1 MSPPGKGVLSG
12 GFIRLKGALK
22 LPAGLFHMNIK
33 GLFREAFVALTRNW
47 LRSVLTIL
55 GISVGVGAFIC
66 VVSIGNAGTSQIE
79 DQLQSLGNNFV
90 WIEAGSRARNGM
102 RAGARGTRSLVLSD
116 AQAII
121 EQVPLIKS
129 MSPNVDGRIQV
140 VYRGENWAT
149 QYRGVAPEFVQ
160 IRRWPMRLGTFFT
173 AADVEAAIPVCVL
186 GQTVVENLFGIDEP
200 VGTTIRVQ
208 NLPCKVIGVLDAKGF
223 SATGQDQDDVVV
235 MPFTTAQKRI
245 SGTFWLDD
253 IFCSA
258 VSRDAMYEATA
269 QIEGLLR
276 ERHHMNP
283 GEDDDFNVRR
293 PEDLIQAQLA
303 TSRIMTILLGS
314 IASLSLLVGGIG
326 IMNIMLVSVTQ
337 RTREIGV
344 RMAVGATEWDVQ
356 LQFLS
361 EAVALSMLGA
371 MLGLLAGV
379 FASAVVEHLFKFPT
393 KLTPEVFAIGSLFA
407 AGIGI
412 LFGYYP
418 ARKASQLDP
427 IQGLRYE

>member
-1 MSPPGKGVLSG
+1 MN
-12 GFIRLKGALK
+12 LKA
-22 LPAGLFHMNIK
+22 
-33 GLFREAFVALTRNW
+33 LFREAFVTLTRNW

-55 GISVGVGAFIC
+55 GISVGVAAFIC
-66 VVSIGNAGTSQIE
+66 VVGIGNAGSSRIE

-116 AQAII
+116 VQAIS

-129 MSPNVDGRIQV
+129 MSPNVDGHVQV
-140 VYRGENWAT
+140 VYGGENWAT
-149 QYRGVAPEFVQ
+149 RYRGVGPEYVQ
-160 IRRWPMRLGTFFT
+160 IRRWRLRRGTFFT
-173 AADVEAAIPVCVL
+173 QADVEAAVPVCVL
-186 GQTVVENLFGIDEP
+186 GQTVVDNLFGTDDPI
-200 VGTTIRVQ
+200 GATIRVQ
-208 NLPCKVIGVLDAKGF
+208 SLPCKVIGVLRAKGS
-223 SATGQDQDDVVV
+223 SAMGQDQDDFVV
-235 MPFTTAQKRI
+235 MPFTTVQKRI
-245 SGTFWLDD
+245 TGTFWLDD

-258 VSRDAMYEATA
+258 VSRNAMSEATL
-269 QIEGLLR
+269 QITGLLR

-283 GEDDDFNVRR
+283 GEDNDFNVRR

-344 RMAVGATEWDVQ
+344 RLAVGATEWDVQ

-361 EAVALSMLGA
+361 EAVALSLLGGV
-371 MLGLLAGV
+371 LGVLGGLLS
-379 FASAVVEHLFKFPT
+379 SAVVEQLFDFPT
-393 KLTPEVFAIGSLFA
+393 QLTPEVFAIAGLFA
-407 AGIGI
+407 VSVGI

>member
-1 MSPPGKGVLSG
+1 MPGMV
-12 GFIRLKGALK
+12 
-22 LPAGLFHMNIK
+22 
-33 GLFREAFVALTRNW
+33 
-47 LRSVLTIL
+47 
-55 GISVGVGAFIC
+55 C
-66 VVSIGNAGTSQIE
+66 
-79 DQLQSLGNNFV
+79 
-90 WIEAGSRARNGM
+90 
-102 RAGARGTRSLVLSD
+102 RAGARGTRSLVLGD
-116 AQAII
+116 ALAII

-140 VYRGENWAT
+140 VYGGENWAT
-149 QYRGVAPEFVQ
+149 QYRGVTPEFVQ
-160 IRRWPMRLGTFFT
+160 IRRWRMRLGTFFT
-173 AADVEAAIPVCVL
+173 AADVEAAVPVCVL
-186 GQTVVENLFGIDEP
+186 GQTVVENLFGAGEP
-200 VGTTIRVQ
+200 IGTTIRVQ
-208 NLPCKVIGVLDAKGF
+208 NVPCKVIGVLDAKGF

-245 SGTFWLDD
+245 AGTFWLDD

-258 VSRDAMYEATA
+258 VSREAMYEATA
-269 QIEGLLR
+269 QITGLLR

-283 GEDDDFNVRR
+283 GEDDDFNIRR

-337 RTREIGV
+337 RTREIGA

-361 EAVALSMLGA
+361 EAVALSLLGA
-371 MLGLLAGV
+371 VLGLLAGV
-379 FASAVVEHLFKFPT
+379 FASAAVERLFEFPT
-393 KLTPEVFAIGSLFA
+393 KLTPEVFVIGSLFA
-407 AGIGI
+407 TSVGI